1 MLWQGYLQLKPLH
14 SLLWPYTNFPC
25 ADTRCTC
32 TTHEITYTPCL
43 SSSCISLPFLPPS
56 IPPVCGE
63 EYLCYKV
70 TTLDPETPYSLLVVA
85 ANNATDDPSTIS
97 NITLLGG
104 RFLAFVVGTDK
115 AATESEGKLLLLICI
130 LQNTVKVNPFCEL

>member
-1 MLWQGYLQLKPLH
+1 MLWQGYLQLNLFTH
-14 SLLWPYTNFPC
+14 FYGHTQIFLVLTQVILV
-25 ADTRCTC
+25 

-43 SSSCISLPFLPPS
+43 SSSCISLPFIPPS